1 MTRPR
6 RCRRIVFGVLLAAS
20 GGCASL
26 QAFTGS
32 HGTSAEAWSRALAT
46 AESDANVSEFAAADS
61 VLAAFAVDHPGTP
74 EALETAYWRAIFKMD
89 PTNPDLSLPTAM
101 ASLDGYLSDP
111 RAQQH
116 VVEAKSLRRMAGQ
129 LAGLTRVAVGA
140 IAEAKDA
147 TATASS
153 AKAEAS
159 NAKSE
164 AANARAEAAKA
175 APDTDS
181 DAEIKR
187 LKSELAKANAELDRI
202 RRRLA
207 QPTPGKPPAV

>member
-1 MTRPR
+1 MSAFARGAR
-6 RCRRIVFGVLLAAS
+6 LVAALSLLAS

-32 HGTSAEAWSRALAT
+32 HGSSAETWSRTLA
-46 AESDANVSEFAAADS
+46 AAKSDANVSQFSAADS
-61 VLAAFAVDHPGTP
+61 VLAAFAAAYPGTP
-74 EALETAYWRAIFKMD
+74 EALETAYWRAVFAMD
-89 PTNPDLSLPTAM
+89 PANPDLSLSTAM

-116 VVEAKSLRRMAGQ
+116 VVEAKSLRRVAGQ

-147 TATASS
+147 TATASN

-159 NAKSE
+159 NAKSQ
-164 AANARAEAAKA
+164 AANARSEAAKS
-175 APDTDS
+175 APDSDS

-187 LKSELAKANAELDRI
+187 LKSELAKANAELERI
-202 RRRLA
+202 RRRLT
-207 QPTPGKPPAV
+207 QPTPGKPPL

>member
-1 MTRPR
+1 VRQLVGGA
-6 RCRRIVFGVLLAAS
+6 RILFSLFLLAS

-32 HGTSAEAWSRALAT
+32 HGTSTDDWSRALAT
-46 AESDANVSEFAAADS
+46 AKSEANVSQFDAADS
-61 VLAAFAVDHPGTP
+61 VLAAFAANHPGTP
-74 EALETAYWRAIFKMD
+74 EALETAYWRAILKMD

-116 VVEAKSLRRMAGQ
+116 VVEAKSLRRVAGQ

-140 IAEAKDA
+140 IAEARDA
-147 TATASS
+147 TATAS
-153 AKAEAS
+153 
-159 NAKSE
+159 NARSD

-175 APDTDS
+175 APDSDA

-187 LKSELAKANAELDRI
+187 LKSELAKANSELERI
-202 RRRLA
+202 RRRLT
-207 QPTPGKPPAV
+207 QPTPGKPPAI